1 MKLTCGLLLAAV
13 TATCYGSIDFTPTT
27 AERVLDGI
35 KFQQLIFHEN
45 GRKISYE
52 QPRAWRYAA
61 SASQIVFTPP
71 NITQAEGVIDQS
83 RLEKPEN
90 FDEATMKSL
99 QDQVLASVANAQ
111 SVTLVSAEKNPLLI
125 NRHET
130 FEVTIAYQIGG
141 VEFERSVLFL
151 NLPDTQLRFR
161 VTANKRDFEKV
172 HQAFRG
178 SIFSWQWSS

>member
-1 MKLTCGLLLAAV
+1 MKLTCGLLLASV

-27 AERVLDGI
+27 GERVLDGI

-45 GRKISYE
+45 GRKIIYE
-52 QPRAWRYAA
+52 QPRAWKYAA
-61 SASQIVFTPP
+61 SASQIAFTPP
-71 NITQAEGVIDQS
+71 NMAQAEAVIDQS
-83 RLEKPEN
+83 KLEKPEN

-99 QDQVLASVANAQ
+99 QEQVLASIPNAQ
-111 SVTLVSAEKNPLLI
+111 DVTLVSAEKNPLLI

-130 FEVTIAYQIGG
+130 FEVTVTYQIGG

-161 VTANKRDFEKV
+161 VTANKKDFEKV

>member
-1 MKLTCGLLLAAV
+1 
-13 TATCYGSIDFTPTT
+13 
-27 AERVLDGI
+27 
-35 KFQQLIFHEN
+35 
-45 GRKISYE
+45 
-52 QPRAWRYAA
+52 
-61 SASQIVFTPP
+61 VFTPP